1 MKLLDITKCA
11 RPVLFENDDREFPY
25 SVGGTAFIVKFS
37 GRAFVITARHV
48 LNLKSFEP
56 RRFCIQYRP
65 DCRDFLPLRA
75 LYLVR
80 GADAADT
87 DQYDIAVR
95 EIDSAAVKIELYGE
109 YQPYNLLAMD
119 CLTIYSERGAYIYR
133 GYPSDL
139 REVDFESGK
148 IEQGAVTSRAEYVG
162 RTPYK
167 SIRELKLLGLDPLT
181 SIDGLS
187 GSPVFQVHNEA
198 ETRYSREAFA
208 SMLIRGSIES
218 SKVFLIEHNRII
230 QVLTDIVA
238 AHTLETSPP
247 PEISGT

>member
-1 MKLLDITKCA
+1 MKLLDIPKRA

-95 EIDSAAVKIELYGE
+95 EIDSAAVKIELYGLVPTL
-109 YQPYNLLAMD
+109 QPTCY
-119 CLTIYSERGAYIYR
+119 
-133 GYPSDL
+133 
-139 REVDFESGK
+139 
-148 IEQGAVTSRAEYVG
+148 
-162 RTPYK
+162 
-167 SIRELKLLGLDPLT
+167 
-181 SIDGLS
+181 GLS
-187 GSPVFQVHNEA
+187 NNLQRKGRLHLSWV
-198 ETRYSREAFA
+198 S
-208 SMLIRGSIES
+208 
-218 SKVFLIEHNRII
+218 
-230 QVLTDIVA
+230 
-238 AHTLETSPP
+238 
-247 PEISGT
+247 

>member
-1 MKLLDITKCA
+1 
-11 RPVLFENDDREFPY
+11 
-25 SVGGTAFIVKFS
+25 
-37 GRAFVITARHV
+37 
-48 LNLKSFEP
+48 
-56 RRFCIQYRP
+56 
-65 DCRDFLPLRA
+65 
-75 LYLVR
+75 
-80 GADAADT
+80 
-87 DQYDIAVR
+87 
-95 EIDSAAVKIELYGE
+95 
-109 YQPYNLLAMD
+109 MD

-148 IEQGAVTSRAEYVG
+148 IEQGAVTFRAEYVG
-162 RTPYK
+162 RTPYE